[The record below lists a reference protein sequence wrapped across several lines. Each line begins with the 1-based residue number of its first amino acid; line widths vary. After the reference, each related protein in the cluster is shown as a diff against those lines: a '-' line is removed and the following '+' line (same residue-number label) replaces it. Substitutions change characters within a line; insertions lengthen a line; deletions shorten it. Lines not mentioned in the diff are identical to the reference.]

1 MSLEALPAGVEA
13 ARSHEPQDTVPVR
26 RRTSPA
32 VEAVPVADE
41 TVVYDC
47 EHDVLHLLDPVASA
61 IWDNLAEVTTV
72 AELAGRLAE
81 SFDAPA
87 PQVLRDVRAFV
98 ARLERIHLL
107 EPPERAG

>member
-1 MSLEALPAGVEA
+1 MNL
-13 ARSHEPQDTVPVR
+13 DTRPTGADAPFSRDVRDAVPVR

-32 VEAVPVADE
+32 VEAVAVADE

-47 EHDVLHLLDPVASA
+47 EHDVLHLLDPVAST
-61 IWDNLAEVTTV
+61 IWENLAEVTTV

-81 SFDAPA
+81 AFDAPA
-87 PQVLRDVRAFV
+87 PRVLRDVRAFV

-107 EPPERAG
+107 ETPEGAR